1 MKLVVAAGA
10 GGVAA
15 FGLVLALA
23 MVSTVSASPN
33 PGSLIPAGPASPCV
47 TSGPLPSLDPT
58 QAANARTVVAVAAQ
72 QGGGQA
78 AVIAVMTAITES
90 DLRVLGNPEVVGA
103 VSTQGSGTN
112 YDSVGLFQQ
121 RAGWGTVAQRLDPV
135 ESTALFTDRLLALP
149 GWQTLNPWL
158 AAQAVQASAFTGVPS
173 VSNSF
178 STVVGANY
186 LANLPE
192 AEAVVTQVS
201 GQASTLACGALAAGT
216 PAGPVSASGLPSD
229 YVIPASATPPEARAV
244 SFALGQLGKPYLWGA
259 AGPGAFDCSGL
270 TMAAWAT
277 AGIPLPHNSVAQFSE
292 GTTVDSPALMSPGDL
307 VFTPGTDG
315 TLAAPGHVGMY
326 VGDSLVVN
334 AADTQLGLI
343 VQTYAN
349 FVRSS
354 GGLSGIRH
362 LR

>member
-1 MKLVVAAGA
+1 MQLVVAAGA
-10 GGVAA
+10 GGAAA

-23 MVSTVSASPN
+23 MVPTVSASPT
-33 PGSLIPAGPASPCV
+33 PGALTPAGAASPCV
-47 TSGPLPSLDPT
+47 TSGPLPSLDPA

-72 QGGGQA
+72 QGGEQA

-90 DLRVLGNPEVVGA
+90 GLRVLGNLGVVGA
-103 VSTQGSGTN
+103 ISTQGSGTN

-135 ESTALFTDRLLALP
+135 ESTTLFTDRLLALP
-149 GWQTLNPWL
+149 GWQTMNPWL
-158 AAQAVQASAFTGVPS
+158 AAQAVQVSAFTGVPS
-173 VSNSF
+173 VSNGF
-178 STVVGANY
+178 SPVVGANY

-216 PAGPVSASGLPSD
+216 GPVSAPGLPID

-292 GTTVDSPALMSPGDL
+292 GTPVGSPALMSPGDL

-326 VGDSLVVN
+326 VGDGLVIN
-334 AADTQLGLI
+334 AADTRLGLI